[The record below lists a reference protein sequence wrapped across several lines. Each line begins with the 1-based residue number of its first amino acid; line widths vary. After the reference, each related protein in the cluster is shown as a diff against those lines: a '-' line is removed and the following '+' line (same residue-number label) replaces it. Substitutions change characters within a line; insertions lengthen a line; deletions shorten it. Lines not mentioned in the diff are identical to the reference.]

1 MAFVKTG
8 KTQVESLVSFLRGK
22 NRGIS
27 APQAQA
33 LFGVKN
39 LRARMSDIRELGYRV
54 RKTIN
59 TEGRTTYFVSR
70 RMIWQS

>member
-1 MAFVKTG
+1 MSFVKTG

-33 LFGVKN
+33 LFGVRN
-39 LRARMSDIRELGYRV
+39 LRARMSDLREMGYRV
-54 RKTIN
+54 RKSMN
-59 TEGRTTYFVSR
+59 TEGRTVYFVSR
-70 RMIWQS
+70 RMIWQA

>member
-39 LRARMSDIRELGYRV
+39 LRARMSDLREMGHRIRKAV
-54 RKTIN
+54 N
-59 TEGRTTYFVSR
+59 TEGRTVYFVSR

>member
-8 KTQVESLVSFLRGK
+8 KTQVESLISFLRGK

-39 LRARMSDIRELGYRV
+39 LRARMSDLRELGYRV
-54 RKTIN
+54 RTTIN

>member
-39 LRARMSDIRELGYRV
+39 LRARMSDLRELGYRV
-54 RKTIN
+54 RTTIN